1 MHPTADERSVQES
14 ARQKIAALEREAKLL
29 GDSREAALL
38 FHEVGRLWEE
48 PLGSP
53 RNAAVAYQSAHRLA
67 PDFLPNLRDARR
79 LFESVS
85 NWQIVLQLLDAE
97 LRLVAQDGVKAHLL
111 LHKANILEVH
121 LARREEATRAYQ
133 EVLALKP
140 RDAPTL
146 LQLEEVYT
154 ARADR
159 AALVEIYKL
168 LADVLEGAPL
178 RAHYLTSA
186 GYLLEEHLAQP
197 EEASECFYQ
206 AFVLDQTNPLLLSAV
221 IRSAER
227 DGRDEELV
235 AALTA
240 QANLEGADATH
251 SFLRLGKIYNRLG
264 RKEEALGALLAARK
278 TDPHDPLVLSELS
291 DVYESAKRYQE
302 LTDLLLSWAESG
314 RDENEMVSINL
325 RLAALYEDVLKKDTD
340 AIARYKAILARNP
353 SHASALSA
361 LGRLYYRTQNWNG
374 LLATFEAEAA
384 ALSDPK
390 QRVARLYKAAEVVE
404 ERLNKTDEAVARYN
418 RCLQLVPEYVPAQQA
433 LVRIYER
440 NGRYLELISLHEQE
454 VTQFPQP
461 AHAITALTKMA
472 VLYEDRLNN
481 SEHAVDCLRRI
492 LALDPKHLP
501 TIRALARLF
510 QKSKLWQQLIEA
522 NEMEASLTDDPKQA
536 LALRQ
541 RNAEILEDAL
551 KDRPSAVAAYRRL
564 LESNPSYPPALKALG
579 RLCAQEG
586 RWEDLAKMYR
596 AEAEVAQSTDHA
608 ATLMYKVGELHEHK
622 LNDLNA
628 AITAYREALTLSP
641 SNFPALRALERL
653 YRAQESWESLIEVWR
668 AEAASRM
675 DPVQRANALFQAATL
690 WEEKLRRAD
699 MAAECFREVLRLNP
713 NHLAANRSLERY
725 YTSQNSV
732 RELVAVLDREVQ
744 SAKSSFSKLAPL
756 LKLAYVY
763 LDGLGEISRAA
774 QCCDAAMMIDAQNI
788 TALKL
793 RERIGSAERNRNAD
807 LKPRPSPGSNGDAQ
821 KSAQLKR
828 AFEEDPANFE
838 LAAALEQQ
846 LRQAEDPK
854 GLLDVYQKRLAAL
867 SDDTEKIEVA
877 MRIAAL
883 ARYQLGDFGRAME
896 AYVSALRISP
906 QLLPALQGTRE
917 VALALGDYAAA
928 VKALEAEAAASRDSR
943 GRIDAWLAAGCIA
956 AEKLNEPDSAIA
968 HFRRALEIDPSDQTA
983 NTWLQQILSTPGYG
997 KALAEFQESAA
1008 SALMERGEL
1017 NEAGER
1023 FTKAA
1028 MEWAHQVHDRDKAIS
1043 AVDQALRA
1051 LPSNPE
1057 ALELQG
1063 RLMVEAQ
1070 RYSEAAEA
1078 FSARLR
1084 QGGNPET
1091 LFALNMQLGVLY
1103 QDHLRDPAKAT
1114 SHLQA
1119 VIATGVHNSEALE
1132 RLSRIYTEAASWQE
1146 AADCLTKLLE
1156 TDLPATSKADHTL
1169 ALAKISDEGLSDVP
1183 RAIELYQQA
1192 LELGKEDISIV
1203 SRLSELHQSA
1213 GTVSKLVEFLDRLA
1227 SGSSETGFVTQLR
1240 IKLGELHGKVLNQP
1254 ATSAAY
1260 YKQVM
1265 AADPSS
1271 ISARLGFA
1279 DVLASDPASVP
1290 QAIQEYRELLR
1301 IEPLRLESLHA
1312 LCRIWSHR
1320 QEDRA
1325 FCAAGILYFMRAG
1338 TEAETAFYV
1347 DSRSRIPDRPKR
1359 LIETKDLNAL
1369 LHQNARSAVVDVI
1382 SAIGDQLGDLYP
1394 PMLKELGIN
1403 PKTDRLKSSDSANQ
1417 LISTCFADFGVTG
1430 FELYQAPKGIIR
1442 LDNTDPPSVL
1452 IGPEFSKMDPRQQR
1466 FFIGRAAFVL
1476 AHRMVF
1482 LPRLSLEELMDLVG
1496 NSIRIHAP
1504 TDERLGRPNEEAS
1517 KQLRK
1522 RYSRKAL
1529 KALALATEVLGTAPI
1544 RLDLLL
1550 QGLAYSADRA
1560 GLLLSGDVAS
1570 CLSLAVRESAIP
1582 SAFKDDPSAKNV
1594 EVRADLRELMQFAI
1608 SDDFFRLRADLGLSI

>member
-1 MHPTADERSVQES
+1 
-14 ARQKIAALEREAKLL
+14 
-29 GDSREAALL
+29 
-38 FHEVGRLWEE
+38 
-48 PLGSP
+48 
-53 RNAAVAYQSAHRLA
+53 
-67 PDFLPNLRDARR
+67 
-79 LFESVS
+79 
-85 NWQIVLQLLDAE
+85 
-97 LRLVAQDGVKAHLL
+97 
-111 LHKANILEVH
+111 
-121 LARREEATRAYQ
+121 
-133 EVLALKP
+133 
-140 RDAPTL
+140 
-146 LQLEEVYT
+146 
-154 ARADR
+154 
-159 AALVEIYKL
+159 
-168 LADVLEGAPL
+168 
-178 RAHYLTSA
+178 
-186 GYLLEEHLAQP
+186 
-197 EEASECFYQ
+197 
-206 AFVLDQTNPLLLSAV
+206 
-221 IRSAER
+221 
-227 DGRDEELV
+227 
-235 AALTA
+235 
-240 QANLEGADATH
+240 
-251 SFLRLGKIYNRLG
+251 
-264 RKEEALGALLAARK
+264 
-278 TDPHDPLVLSELS
+278 
-291 DVYESAKRYQE
+291 
-302 LTDLLLSWAESG
+302 
-314 RDENEMVSINL
+314 MVSINL
-325 RLAALYEDVLKKDTD
+325 RPAALYEEVLKKDTH

-361 LGRLYYRTQNWNG
+361 LGRLYYSTQTWNG

-481 SEHAVDCLRRI
+481 SDHAIDCLRRI
-492 LALDPKHLP
+492 LTLDPKHLP

-510 QKSKLWQQLIEA
+510 QKAKQWQQLIEV

-536 LALRQ
+536 LTLRQ
-541 RNAEILEDAL
+541 RNAEILEEAL

-628 AITAYREALTLSP
+628 AIR
-641 SNFPALRALERL
+641 
-653 YRAQESWESLIEVWR
+653 
-668 AEAASRM
+668 
-675 DPVQRANALFQAATL
+675 
-690 WEEKLRRAD
+690 
-699 MAAECFREVLRLNP
+699 
-713 NHLAANRSLERY
+713 
-725 YTSQNSV
+725 
-732 RELVAVLDREVQ
+732 
-744 SAKSSFSKLAPL
+744 
-756 LKLAYVY
+756 AYVY
-763 LDGLGEISRAA
+763 VEGLGEISRDA
-774 QCCDAAMMIDAQNI
+774 QCCDAALMIDAQNV
-788 TALKL
+788 TAIKL
-793 RERIGSAERNRNAD
+793 RERIASTERNRNAD
-807 LKPRPSPGSNGDAQ
+807 LKPRPPPGANGDAQ

-828 AFEEDPANFE
+828 AFEDDPANFE
-838 LAAALEQQ
+838 LAAALEQL

-877 MRIAAL
+877 LRIAAL
-883 ARYQLGDFGRAME
+883 ARYRLGDFGRAME

-928 VKALEAEAAASRDSR
+928 VKALEAEAGASKDSR

-968 HFRRALEIDPSDQTA
+968 HFRRALEIDPSDPTA
-983 NTWLQQILSTPGYG
+983 HAWLQQILSTPRYG
-997 KALAEFQESAA
+997 KALGEFQESDVRP
-1008 SALMERGEL
+1008 LLERGDL

-1028 MEWAHQVHDRDKAIS
+1028 MEWAHQVNDRDKAIS

-1078 FSARLR
+1078 FSARLG

-1114 SHLQA
+1114 THLRA

-1132 RLSRIYTEAASWQE
+1132 RLSRIYTQAANWQE

-1169 ALAKISDEGLSDVP
+1169 ALAKICDEGLSDLP
-1183 RAIELYQQA
+1183 RAIELYQEA

-1203 SRLSELHQSA
+1203 SRLNELHQRA
-1213 GTVSKLVEFLDRLA
+1213 GTVSKLVEFVDRLA
-1227 SGSSETGFVTQLR
+1227 SGSGEPGFVTQLR
-1240 IKLGELHGKVLNQP
+1240 LKLGELYGKVLNQP

-1260 YKQVM
+1260 YRQVM

-1271 ISARLGFA
+1271 ISARLGYA

-1320 QEDRA
+1320 QKDRA

-1338 TEAETAFYV
+1338 TETETAFYV
-1347 DSRSRIPDRPKR
+1347 DSRTRIPDLPNR
-1359 LIETKDLNAL
+1359 LLEARDINAL
-1369 LHQNARSAVVDVI
+1369 LHQNARSAAVDVI
-1382 SAIGDQLGDLYP
+1382 SAIGDQLGDLFP
-1394 PMLKELGIN
+1394 PALKELGIN

-1430 FELYQAPKGIIR
+1430 FELYQAPKGILR
-1442 LDNTDPPSVL
+1442 LDNTDPPSVC

-1466 FFIGRAAFVL
+1466 FFIGRAGFVL

-1560 GLLLSGDVAS
+1560 GLLLSGDVAN